1 LQRLMRRLR
10 IAILLCLVSL
20 GLLSGTWAALSF
32 DLLRSTAMNRHGE
45 STLKLID
52 RWIDLI
58 KQIQPMSDQDKLLYT
73 NNFFNSAVSW
83 VADQDNWQES
93 DYWATPLE
101 TLSRRKGDCE
111 DYSISK
117 YVTLVLA
124 GMPEEKLRITYV
136 NARITENGVAR
147 NQAHMVLAYYPGPRS
162 EPLILDNIAR
172 DVIRGSLRRDLKP
185 VFGFNTH
192 VVTAGMGTAD
202 SGEKAT
208 NRLSRWGDALTK
220 MKQEGICLPGEAC
233 S

>member
-1 LQRLMRRLR
+1 LQRLMTRLR
-10 IAILLCLVSL
+10 TAILLCLISL
-20 GLLSGTWAALSF
+20 GLLSGAWATLSF

-45 STLKLID
+45 ATLQLID

-58 KQIQPMSDQDKLLYT
+58 KKIQPMSDQDKLLYT

-83 VADQDNWQES
+83 VTDQDNWQES

-192 VVTAGMGTAD
+192 VVTSGMGTED

-208 NRLSRWGDALTK
+208 NRLSRWGEALTK

-233 S
+233 G

>member
-1 LQRLMRRLR
+1 
-10 IAILLCLVSL
+10 
-20 GLLSGTWAALSF
+20 
-32 DLLRSTAMNRHGE
+32 
-45 STLKLID
+45 
-52 RWIDLI
+52 
-58 KQIQPMSDQDKLLYT
+58 
-73 NNFFNSAVSW
+73 
-83 VADQDNWQES
+83 
-93 DYWATPLE
+93 
-101 TLSRRKGDCE
+101 
-111 DYSISK
+111 
-117 YVTLVLA
+117 
-124 GMPEEKLRITYV
+124 
-136 NARITENGVAR
+136 
-147 NQAHMVLAYYPGPRS
+147 MVLAYYPGPRS